1 MVLKYLVVNEAK
13 FLKCY
18 HNRVYFYSSGT
29 VHAASCR
36 RLEQWMQ
43 DVDGAEQSDTDA
55 SSFHSSALE
64 DDASDK
70 DDASENEEA
79 DNDEN
84 ADEPEG
90 NHAEEPED
98 KPADDVPRADM
109 MAEDMIRKV
118 RLYTNMNACLQT
130 ACLQTLTSVY
140 KQASVYT
147 NCLSI
152 NMHVCIQP

>member
-1 MVLKYLVVNEAK
+1 MVLKYFIVNETK

-36 RLEQWMQ
+36 RLEQWMV
-43 DVDGAEQSDTDA
+43 DVDDGAEESDTDA

-64 DDASDK
+64 GDD
-70 DDASENEEA
+70 SEND
-79 DNDEN
+79 DNDRN

-98 KPADDVPRADM
+98 NPADGVPRGDM

-130 ACLQTLTSVY
+130 VCLQT
-140 KQASVYT
+140 
-147 NCLSI
+147 
-152 NMHVCIQP
+152 